1 MVAKNINKKKL
12 KPKRVVI
19 IGAGGFVSTNLANY
33 LLSHKIKILEI
44 TRKMIDLTN
53 KNSIKKIAR
62 KIKKNDTIFFAAS
75 QVPVKN
81 EKMLK
86 DNILM
91 CKNLSFSLKEKT
103 LSHFIYLSS
112 DAVYSD
118 SFKRIK
124 ENFETKPYNLHGL
137 MHLVREEIFAKYI
150 TAPYL
155 IVRPT
160 LIYGKDDPHN
170 GYGPNR
176 FRRLINKKININL
189 FGKGEERR
197 DHIHIDDVS
206 AIIYHSIIN
215 KTVGKINIVSG
226 RLLSF
231 YEIALVLK
239 KKYKSKIKII
249 FNKRI
254 GKMPH
259 NGYRALSN
267 SMIKKLFNYKNYRE
281 II

>member
-1 MVAKNINKKKL
+1 MLAKNVNRRETN
-12 KPKRVVI
+12 PKRVVI
-19 IGAGGFVSTNLANY
+19 IGAGGFVSKNLASY

-44 TRKMIDLTN
+44 TREMINLTN
-53 KNSIKKIAR
+53 QNSIKKISR
-62 KIKKNDTIFFAAS
+62 QIKNNDTIFFAAS
-75 QVPVKN
+75 KVPVKS
-81 EKMLK
+81 EKMFN

-91 CKNLSFSLKEKT
+91 CKNLCFALKEKN

-118 SFKRIK
+118 NFKRIK
-124 ENFETKPYNLHGL
+124 ENFETKPDNLHGL
-137 MHLVREEIFAKYI
+137 MHLAREEIFAKYI

-189 FGKGEERR
+189 FGKGEEKR

-215 KTVGKINIVSG
+215 KTVGKINIASG

-259 NGYRALSN
+259 NGFRALSN
-267 SMIKKLFNYKNYRE
+267 SIIKKLFNYKNFRE